1 MDATSP
7 SIGKV
12 RALFEASIATKQH
25 VLRDCLPDIVRIAEV
40 CAAALRSGG
49 KILFCGNGGSA
60 ADAQHLAAELL
71 VRLRPHINRTP
82 MAAISLTLDSSSMTA
97 CGNDYGYECY
107 FERMVQGL
115 GRPGDVLIGIST
127 SGKSANVIRALQAA
141 RQGQMLAIGLLGGS
155 GQPALAHC
163 HHALLVP
170 STETGRI
177 QESHIT
183 AGHAIME
190 LIEDSLC
197 AEATAGAKSP

>member
-1 MDATSP
+1 MDSPPTS
-7 SIGKV
+7 IAKV
-12 RALFEASIATKQH
+12 RALFEASIATKQL
-25 VLRDCLPDIVRIAEV
+25 VLRDCLPDIIRIAEV
-40 CAAALRSGG
+40 CVISLRAGG

-71 VRLRPHINRTP
+71 VRLRPHVNRAP
-82 MAAISLTLDSSSMTA
+82 MAAIALTLDSSSLTA

-141 RQGQMLAIGLLGGS
+141 RERQMLAIGLLGCG

-163 HHALLVP
+163 QHALVVP
-170 STETGRI
+170 SGETGRI
-177 QESHIT
+177 QESHIA

-190 LIEDSLC
+190 LIEDSLFP
-197 AEATAGAKSP
+197 AATGTVEL